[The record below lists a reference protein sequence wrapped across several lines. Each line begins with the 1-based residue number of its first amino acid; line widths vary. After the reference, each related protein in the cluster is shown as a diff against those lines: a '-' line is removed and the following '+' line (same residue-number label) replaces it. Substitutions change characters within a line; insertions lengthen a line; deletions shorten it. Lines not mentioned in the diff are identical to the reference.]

1 MKINGSGMME
11 LLLTS
16 VTGLVDNQ
24 ETMVLM
30 KIVVLSGS
38 ILIGMM
44 LAVTQTTYITFVKE
58 KLLLTLNQEK
68 IVEVVT
74 ALLHNLKPAK
84 KRLKLKISLSQS
96 LKVLS

>member
-44 LAVTQTTYITFVKE
+44 LAVTQTTCITFVKE
-58 KLLLTLNQEK
+58 KVADLFISPDRLDIVYFLLAGNWSIRQSPKENDKRGTLDN
-68 IVEVVT
+68 
-74 ALLHNLKPAK
+74 
-84 KRLKLKISLSQS
+84 
-96 LKVLS
+96 

>member
-1 MKINGSGMME
+1 MKINGYGMME

-44 LAVTQTTYITFVKE
+44 LAVTQTTCITFVKE
-58 KLLLTLNQEK
+58 KLLLTLNK
-68 IVEVVT
+68 VVT